1 MTIDFTFA
9 ELVCINGVQFA
20 MNVKLKAQKPPQSNR
35 LILDMYEN
43 KYQQISLAL
52 TIFFTIQRNIMKL
65 SIYFT

>member
-9 ELVCINGVQFA
+9 ELVCIWFA
-20 MNVKLKAQKPPQSNR
+20 MNVKLKAQKPTQSYR
-35 LILDMYEN
+35 LILHMYEN